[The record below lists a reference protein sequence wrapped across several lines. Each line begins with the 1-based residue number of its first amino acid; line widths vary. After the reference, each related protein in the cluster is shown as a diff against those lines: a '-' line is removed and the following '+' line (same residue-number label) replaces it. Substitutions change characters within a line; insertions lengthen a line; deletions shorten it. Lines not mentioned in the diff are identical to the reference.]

1 LVIFVLAGL
10 VVATLAAFA
19 GQQPVQS
26 PPPSPSSTDS
36 TATTPGVHAQG
47 DASERQAGK
56 QNLDAANAARKK
68 QAAADSERLL
78 KLAADLKAEVDKTNQ
93 DTLSLT
99 VIRKS
104 SELES
109 LARAVREKAKLTPAA
124 NSGGG
129 S

>member
-1 LVIFVLAGL
+1 LVFVLAGL

-19 GQQPVQS
+19 GQQPVES
-26 PPPSPSSTDS
+26 PPPSSPSPVS
-36 TATTPGVHAQG
+36 TTPAPGANARG
-47 DASERQAGK
+47 DASDRQAGK
-56 QNLDAANAARKK
+56 QNLEASNAARKK

-78 KLAADLKAEVDKTNQ
+78 KLAADLKAEVDKTNE
-93 DTLSLT
+93 DTLSLA

-104 SELES
+104 SEIES
-109 LARAVREKAKLTPAA
+109 LARAVREKAKLTAAA